1 MADLTSLTGV
11 YSPAPGDAQGGL
23 ASVSINDSRRI
34 FNFGERVADL
44 APEQSPFFAYL
55 SKVAKKPT
63 DDPVFKF
70 LEKRHQ
76 WQRRNFDVKTA
87 FTVAAT
93 YSSGA
98 YALAANALALDC
110 GYDGYGREE
119 TGQDCPFLLA
129 GQVIAV
135 DAQYTA
141 DANFSGGTAVIDI
154 TAYYRI
160 AFDPTAAGVNSSNT
174 GNTTIGG
181 TFLKAM
187 IKPTGSNGQ
196 TATSAGELAP
206 AGASKIRFQADA
218 VGQVVG
224 SSHVEAG
231 TDPEGW
237 RDEFYNREGYCQIF
251 KTAVPLFSGTSLAT
265 RYRGDSNEYMRVY
278 KEKLMEHKMDLEH
291 ALLFGIGG
299 ADEAASGPARRTWG
313 ILPYT
318 EIYGKVKMVSKGSA
332 TYDTFIDMMQDIFSP
347 ESGNSGDK
355 LVLASREVM
364 SWLNKLG
371 GSGFL
376 ANTMSQAGNTANSGV
391 LQSGSGMDI
400 ANVAGQ
406 FGHNVTKVSTL
417 YGNLH
422 FVHEPLF
429 RGPWANYAVLIDLK
443 NLAYRPLVGNGVSR
457 DTQIMTNVQ
466 ANNVDGRKDMILTE
480 AGLEISLPETHTVM
494 KFIA

>member
-1 MADLTSLTGV
+1 MASLTSV
-11 YSPAPGDAQGGL
+11 APVAGNIYNPTPGTTMQG
-23 ASVSINDSRRI
+23 VSIDDSRRI
-34 FNFGERVADL
+34 FNFGERVAEL

-76 WQRRNFDVKTA
+76 WQRRNFEVKTA
-87 FTVAAT
+87 HTVAAV

-98 YALAANALALDC
+98 YAIADNGLAVDC
-110 GYDGYGREE
+110 GYDVYGRE
-119 TGQDCPFLLA
+119 TAGQDCPFLLA
-129 GQVIAV
+129 GQVIAIDGIYSV
-135 DAQYTA
+135 DGSAFTVNGSNGF
-141 DANFSGGTAVIDI
+141 DV

-160 AFDPTAAGVNSSNT
+160 GFDPTAAGSNASAT

-187 IKPTGSNGQ
+187 YKPTGNNGANA
-196 TATSAGELAP
+196 TAKGEVAP
-206 AGASKIRFQADA
+206 VANSKLRLLADA

-231 TDPEGW
+231 TDPDGW

-318 EIYGKVKMVSKGSA
+318 EIHGKVKMVDKSEA
-332 TYDTFIDMMQDIFSP
+332 TYDTFIEMMEDVFSP

-364 SWLNKLG
+364 TWLNKLG

-376 ANTMSQAGNTANSGV
+376 ANTMAGVGSSA
-391 LQSGSGMDI
+391 GSGMDI
-400 ANVAGQ
+400 ANIPGQ

-429 RGPWANYAVLIDLK
+429 RGPWADYAVLIDLK

-480 AGLEISLPETHTVM
+480 AGLEISLPETHTVL
-494 KFIA
+494 KFKA

>member
-1 MADLTSLTGV
+1 MATLTSVTGV

-76 WQRRNFDVKTA
+76 WQRRNFDVKTQKD
-87 FTVAAT
+87 TAA
-93 YSSGA
+93 YSGA
-98 YALAANALALDC
+98 QWGLTGLDLDC
-110 GYDGYGREE
+110 GYDIYGREAAD
-119 TGQDCPFLLA
+119 QQPQFLLG
-129 GQVIAV
+129 GQVIA
-135 DAQYTA
+135 
-141 DANFSGGTAVIDI
+141 IDGVYSI
-154 TAYYRI
+154 NGSAFDVSTTNAFDVTAYYRI
-160 AFDPTAAGVNSSNT
+160 NADPNLTVGGKATVAADF
-174 GNTTIGG
+174 I
-181 TFLKAM
+181 KAVY
-187 IKPTGSNGQ
+187 KPTGNNG
-196 TATSAGELAP
+196 AA
-206 AGASKIRFQADA
+206 ASKAGLVPDATNAIAAGSKLRLLADA

-299 ADEAASGPARRTWG
+299 ADEAATGPARRTWG

-318 EIYGKVKMVSKGSA
+318 EIHGKVKMVSKSGA
-332 TYDTFIDMMQDIFSP
+332 TYDTFIEMMEDIFSP

-364 SWLNKLG
+364 TWLNKLG

-376 ANTMSQAGNTANSGV
+376 ANTMSQSGSTANSGA
-391 LQSGSGMDI
+391 LATGSGMDI
-400 ANVAGQ
+400 ANVPGQ

-422 FVHEPLF
+422 FIHEPLF
-429 RGPWANYAVLIDLK
+429 RGPWKDYAVLVDLK

-480 AGLEISLPETHTVM
+480 AGLEISLPETHTVL
-494 KFIA
+494 KFKA